1 MKKNTIITLT
11 FIFIV
16 IFLSQEVSAIPAFA
30 RKYNFSCNVC
40 HYTPPKLKAFG
51 EDFAANGF
59 QIPDKEPSRFYR
71 KTGDDE
77 LLLMKEFPFAARVE
91 LYGQY
96 ENGRES
102 NPDLRAPW
110 IIKIMSG
117 GNIAKDV
124 SYYFYYF
131 LSERGKMAGIEDAF
145 IAFNDLIGEQ
155 DLDLIVGQFQ
165 VSDPLF
171 KRELRLELEDY
182 KIYTITPGKSKASL
196 KYDRGIYFAY
206 GLPTKTDLAFMIV
219 NGNGIQT
226 ADVFDEDKYKNFMFR
241 ASQDL
246 TDYLRIGGFGY
257 YGQEQQTDYK
267 NKLWMAGADLTFHQK
282 FFELNAQYIYRSDDN
297 PDLLPTKPTDEI
309 KSSGGFIEL
318 LISPDFDKSKWTGAL
333 LYNIVD
339 SDFSNLKYQS
349 YTGMLSYSLRRNIRL
364 TGEYT
369 YIKDTKTS
377 RFALG
382 IWTAF

>member
-1 MKKNTIITLT
+1 MKKSIILSIV
-11 FIFIV
+11 IFIV
-16 IFLSQEVSAIPAFA
+16 TISIAEEASAIPAFA

-40 HYTPPKLKAFG
+40 HYSPPKLKAFG

-91 LYGQY
+91 MYGQY

-110 IIKIMSG
+110 ILKIMSA

-145 IAFNDLIGEQ
+145 ISFNDLIGEQ
-155 DLDLIVGQFQ
+155 DLDLVVGQFQ

-182 KIYTITPGKSKASL
+182 KIYTIKPGKSEASL
-196 KYDRGIYFAY
+196 KYDRGLYFAY
-206 GLPTKTDLAFMIV
+206 GLPTKTDLAFMII
-219 NGNGIQT
+219 NGNGIET
-226 ADVFDEDKYKNFMFR
+226 ADVFDVDKYKNFMFR

-246 TDYLRIGGFGY
+246 TECLRIGTFGY
-257 YGQEQQTDYK
+257 YGQEQPTEFK
-267 NKLWMAGADLTFHQK
+267 NQLWMAGADLTFHK
-282 FFELNAQYIYRSDDN
+282 NFLELNAQYVYRSDDN
-297 PDLLPTKPTDEI
+297 PELLPTKPLNEI

-318 LISPDFDKSKWTGAL
+318 LLSPDFDKSKWTGAL
-333 LYNIVD
+333 LYNIID
-339 SDFSNLKYQS
+339 SDYSNLKYQS
-349 YTGMLSYSLRRNIRL
+349 YTGMLSYNLKRNIRL
-364 TGEYT
+364 IGEYT

-377 RFALG
+377 RFAVGL
-382 IWTAF
+382 WTAF